1 MAQRKLTLK
10 NICRKAVSIN
20 EIGLTLMPNQYIDLF
35 HLARKG
41 TDLSILNYSINS
53 GTIKT
58 LRKNGQVIL
67 INGEPDSYISPIEM
81 SLVPMVAKKMTPS
94 IEDAGIDDEFLLD
107 DELDKR
113 INDWVKPDEQ

>member
-1 MAQRKLTLK
+1 
-10 NICRKAVSIN
+10 
-20 EIGLTLMPNQYIDLF
+20 MPNQYIDLF

-67 INGEPDSYISPIEM
+67 INGEPDSYTSPIEM